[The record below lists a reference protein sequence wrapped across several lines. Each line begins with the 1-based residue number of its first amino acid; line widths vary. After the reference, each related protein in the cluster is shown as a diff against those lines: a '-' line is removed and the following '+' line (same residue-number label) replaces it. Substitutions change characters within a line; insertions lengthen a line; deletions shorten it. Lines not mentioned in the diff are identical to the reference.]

1 MNITENPFHFLR
13 EILKEQIFEWVDI
26 PVVAVVILVEVI
38 LSADNMMI
46 IGLLIKKLP
55 RFQRFTAVWVG
66 IMGSVVLRIIA
77 ILFASYLIRFYF
89 FQGIGGLYLMYLA
102 AYELFSDKNPLVQTY
117 QDKNL
122 WKTIA
127 YIIALDLVFSIDS
140 ILAAFAVVGISPLD
154 GDTSPKLWIVIA
166 GASAGILLLR
176 SFTTKVIQLLEQ
188 KPILENYTLIFVIW
202 IGFRLVVESIF
213 SSLQIDFAIDVT
225 AFRELVKWIFWSITL
240 LFFLYAFFEITK
252 KRGVLPKN
260 KHSSKNP

>member
-1 MNITENPFHFLR
+1 
-13 EILKEQIFEWVDI
+13 
-26 PVVAVVILVEVI
+26 
-38 LSADNMMI
+38 MMI

-166 GASAGILLLR
+166 GAFYNESNPVAR
-176 SFTTKVIQLLEQ
+176 TKTHTRKLY
-188 KPILENYTLIFVIW
+188 PY
-202 IGFRLVVESIF
+202 FRDLDRVPVSGR
-213 SSLQIDFAIDVT
+213 IDFQLFT
-225 AFRELVKWIFWSITL
+225 NRFRNRCHSI
-240 LFFLYAFFEITK
+240 
-252 KRGVLPKN
+252 
-260 KHSSKNP
+260 